1 MTLKIPFLHAR
12 GECIFLWSLE
22 ICDNKLYAFQKEE
35 SSSAST
41 RRKKRKGK
49 DASKKVTAKR
59 AAQLLRTGKPDEA
72 PVPIFASHMELKDI
86 QLKET
91 STAQIT
97 T

>member
-1 MTLKIPFLHAR
+1 MLLLEEKVSSETFIEVYPIHHTRNYCSSLFY
-12 GECIFLWSLE
+12 SLE
-22 ICDNKLYAFQKEE
+22 
-35 SSSAST
+35 
-41 RRKKRKGK
+41 RKGK